1 MWGKLAKWLVIHE
14 AILIILGVVV
24 FLRVPSLFEPYWY
37 GDEGIYLTIGRA
49 MRSGMELYREV
60 HDNKPPLLYVVAAI
74 ASGREFW
81 FIDFL
86 DIWGFDGGLLEF
98 VIWLMVLGMGVW

>member
-49 MRSGMELYREV
+49 MRGGMELYKEV
-60 HDNKPPLLYVVAAI
+60 HDNKPPLLYVVALNL
-74 ASGREFW
+74 SCCCG
-81 FIDFL
+81 
-86 DIWGFDGGLLEF
+86 
-98 VIWLMVLGMGVW
+98 IWLRWEFFGIWPFALLRVNISLQL

>member
-1 MWGKLAKWLVIHE
+1 MWGKLAKWLVVHE

-49 MRSGMELYREV
+49 MRSGM
-60 HDNKPPLLYVVAAI
+60 
-74 ASGREFW
+74 
-81 FIDFL
+81 
-86 DIWGFDGGLLEF
+86 
-98 VIWLMVLGMGVW
+98 

>member
-1 MWGKLAKWLVIHE
+1 MGGKLAKWLLIHE

-49 MRSGMELYREV
+49 MRGGMELYKEV

-74 ASGREFW
+74 AGGREFW
-81 FIDFL
+81 NLALRFAQGKHKFAIVATTAFA
-86 DIWGFDGGLLEF
+86 
-98 VIWLMVLGMGVW
+98 